1 METSLLHRIERGT
14 TAVAR
19 ERARERD
26 AAASNW
32 RAAIS
37 ELSGPGV
44 TLREV
49 QRQDAPALFSMLTA
63 DEVKRFISVPP
74 TAVEGFERFIA
85 WSIAERAA
93 GRSVSFGIVPDGFE
107 MAVGLIQVRA
117 LEPGFGTAEWGFAM
131 GSPFWGSGLFQTSA
145 ELVVDFV
152 FKTMGVHRLEARAA
166 VANGRGNGILRKLGA
181 VHEGILRKSF
191 LCNGKYVDQ
200 TLWSIV
206 DDEWLRARSLAVK
219 TMWRARVH

>member
-1 METSLLHRIERGT
+1 METSFVRRIELGT
-14 TAVAR
+14 PTIAQT
-19 ERARERD
+19 RAREREL
-26 AAASNW
+26 ATSNW
-32 RAAIS
+32 RAALPVLRGQGVSIR
-37 ELSGPGV
+37 EL
-44 TLREV
+44 

-63 DEVKRFISVPP
+63 EEVKRFISVPP
-74 TAVEGFERFIA
+74 SAVEGFERFIN
-85 WSIAERAA
+85 WCSAERAA
-93 GRSVSFGIVPDGFE
+93 GRSVAFGIVPDGFD

-152 FKTMGVHRLEARAA
+152 FHAMRVHRLEARAA
-166 VANGRGNGILRKLGA
+166 VVNGRGNGVLRKLGA

-191 LCNGKYVDQ
+191 LCNGQYVDQ

-206 DDEWLRARSLAVK
+206 DDEWLRGRSAAANAA
-219 TMWRARVH
+219 WRARVH